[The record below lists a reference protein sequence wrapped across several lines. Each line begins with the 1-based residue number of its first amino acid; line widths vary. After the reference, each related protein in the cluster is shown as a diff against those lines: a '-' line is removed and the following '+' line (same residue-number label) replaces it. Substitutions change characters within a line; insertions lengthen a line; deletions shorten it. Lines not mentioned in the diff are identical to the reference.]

1 MKTTEFGMFA
11 HAPMSGEAAAYLPK
25 RATRPGFLRP
35 GSRSYG
41 LLAAAGLGALSLLD
55 PSEGDARER
64 RTVNRIIAAATGV
77 YGAAE
82 LRAAMDVGALAAG
95 VTPRGALRVKG
106 TDAAARGL
114 PDADDEA
121 ILAAMVENPVLVE
134 RPFVCGPGGVRLCR
148 PAELVRE
155 TLSRQAFP

>member
-1 MKTTEFGMFA
+1 MIVIHHKPNCSTSRKVLQMIRDAGFEPLVIDYVREGWTRAQLLGLFA
-11 HAPMSGEAAAYLPK
+11 
-25 RATRPGFLRP
+25 
-35 GSRSYG
+35 
-41 LLAAAGLGALSLLD
+41 
-55 PSEGDARER
+55 
-64 RTVNRIIAAATGV
+64 
-77 YGAAE
+77 
-82 LRAAMDVGALAAG
+82 AAG

-106 TDAAARGL
+106 TDAAERGL

-148 PAELVRE
+148 PAELVHE